1 MSKAEWLELLP
12 DSGSGNGTVAVSAN
26 EHTGR
31 VARESFITFVAA
43 NHPDIER
50 RVVQA
55 GKPTHVDLEKNQI
68 AVNEATVVSIRGVS
82 NAKKLSF
89 TKGAG
94 DLGIGIPTTFSVNG
108 KPVQQG
114 VAIDGDPGATA
125 AYQFSIGITIPEND
139 TAADKT
145 AQLIV
150 TDEEGNQAICRIT
163 LAAGEVYVTVPEGD
177 IELNYK
183 GEPVTISVQSNT
195 SWRVI

>member
-94 DLGIGIPTTFSVNG
+94 ELGIGIPMTFSVNG
-108 KPVQQG
+108 MPIQQG
-114 VAIDGDPGATA
+114 VDIDGDPGAIA
-125 AYQFSIGITIPEND
+125 AYQFVIGITIPKND
-139 TAADKT
+139 TASDKT

-150 TDEEGNQAICRIT
+150 TDEDGNQAICRIT
-163 LAAGEVYVTVPEGD
+163 LSATEVYVTVMSGD
-177 IELNYK
+177 IDLNYK
-183 GEPVTISVQSNT
+183 GEPVTIRVESNT

>member
-1 MSKAEWLELLP
+1 MSKAEWLGLVP
-12 DSGSGNGTVAVSAN
+12 DSGSGNGTVTVSAN

-55 GKPTHVDLEKNQI
+55 GKPTHVDLEKTQI
-68 AVNEATVVSIRGVS
+68 STNEATVSIRGIS

-89 TKGAG
+89 TKGG
-94 DLGIGIPTTFSVNG
+94 GELGIGIPMTYSVNG
-108 KPVQQG
+108 MHVQQG
-114 VAIDGDPGATA
+114 VVIDGDPGATA
-125 AYQFSIGITIPEND
+125 AYQFSIGITIPEDD
-139 TAADKT
+139 TTADKT

-183 GEPVTISVQSNT
+183 GEPVTIRVESNT